1 MLADSADKTI
11 KAFKDHTS
19 KKNKLVDAFD
29 KGADT
34 LVWQGLASVVRSRS
48 VYARAVRCPK
58 LIQRMFA
65 GHSWACHQP
74 SGVGG
79 SEGEVAWADE
89 SACSHGE
96 LSSPPVF
103 LRASSV
109 KQPSEEVWYHMRRKV
124 PVCCWNVCLLS
135 MPA

>member
-1 MLADSADKTI
+1 MKGGSVRWGCDIQNDRNRAEQLPAISGHKTI

-58 LIQRMFA
+58 LIQR
-65 GHSWACHQP
+65 
-74 SGVGG
+74 
-79 SEGEVAWADE
+79 
-89 SACSHGE
+89 
-96 LSSPPVF
+96 
-103 LRASSV
+103 
-109 KQPSEEVWYHMRRKV
+109 
-124 PVCCWNVCLLS
+124 
-135 MPA
+135 